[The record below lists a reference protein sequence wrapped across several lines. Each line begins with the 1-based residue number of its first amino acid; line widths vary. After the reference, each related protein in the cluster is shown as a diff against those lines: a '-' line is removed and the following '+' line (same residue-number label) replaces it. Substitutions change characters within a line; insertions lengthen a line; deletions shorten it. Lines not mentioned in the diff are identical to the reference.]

1 MTATDRA
8 PAGTCDPEEG
18 ALTPAQVRA
27 AMQVAA
33 RYTEAYAYHLA
44 EEQSADA
51 VAVPTVDDMVA
62 ARLRDLTATPETH
75 AGFLSY
81 LDQLEQTHG
90 HEPAM
95 AAYIST
101 TRARLG
107 ADSSPSHLEVA

>member
-1 MTATDRA
+1 MTAPTA
-8 PAGTCDPEEG
+8 AE
-18 ALTPAQVRA
+18 VRA
-27 AMQVAA
+27 ALKVAS
-33 RYTEAYAYHLA
+33 RYSTAYAYELA
-44 EEQSADA
+44 QEQAAEA
-51 VAVPTVDDMVA
+51 VVVPTMDDMVA
-62 ARLRDLTATPETH
+62 ARLRDLTATPETR

-107 ADSSPSHLEVA
+107 ADSSPSHQEVA